1 MLIANECL
9 DSRLRSDIL
18 GVLCKLDLEKADDN
32 VHWNFYIYICFGSVV
47 LVLDGGWFLSQ
58 LKRVE
63 TERPFVPSFVH
74 HHYGGTCP
82 DARES
87 WKRQFTF
94 QDFQLVAT
102 SQLVISHLLFAD
114 DTLSFCGVDPKQIW
128 HLKAIFIHIIFGLKI
143 NLGKYELVPIGD
155 VLNAES
161 L

>member
-74 HHYGGTCP
+74 HHYGGTYP

-114 DTLSFCGVDPKQIW
+114 NTLIYLWGRSRAILTLESSFFMVSDYFWVENK
-128 HLKAIFIHIIFGLKI
+128 FGEI
-143 NLGKYELVPIGD
+143 
-155 VLNAES
+155 
-161 L
+161 

>member
-63 TERPFVPSFVH
+63 TERPFVPSFIH
-74 HHYGGTCP
+74 HHYGGAYL

-87 WKRQFTF
+87 WKRQLRFKIF
-94 QDFQLVAT
+94 SQWLLV
-102 SQLVISHLLFAD
+102 SYLSHIFSLQMIPCLFV
-114 DTLSFCGVDPKQIW
+114 GQIQS
-128 HLKAIFIHIIFGLKI
+128 KFGI
-143 NLGKYELVPIGD
+143 
-155 VLNAES
+155 
-161 L
+161 